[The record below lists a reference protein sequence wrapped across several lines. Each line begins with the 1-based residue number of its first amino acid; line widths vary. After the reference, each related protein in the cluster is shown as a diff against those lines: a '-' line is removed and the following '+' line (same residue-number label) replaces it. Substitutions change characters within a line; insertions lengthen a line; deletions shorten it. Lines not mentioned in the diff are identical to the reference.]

1 MAETLENVQ
10 LKVPHW
16 MSRQSPPVGYLAPFQ
31 DPPAT
36 LGMKYVWHMYVYG
49 AHLKTTGW
57 FVFLSVEFLARLA
70 FKQPENAESIQ
81 EDIRIWFTIYI
92 CIYK

>member
-36 LGMKYVWHMYVYG
+36 LGMKYVWHMYTV
-49 AHLKTTGW
+49 LTLNNRMIC
-57 FVFLSVEFLARLA
+57 VFIRGV
-70 FKQPENAESIQ
+70 PGPPSI
-81 EDIRIWFTIYI
+81 
-92 CIYK
+92 